1 MPLVAIGQIED
12 SVPGLFRFLIN
23 SLVVGF
29 EQKGWRAAAK
39 RTSPIDISR
48 HATSSYWSFSG
59 DLSWAKHVVDRCSSQ
74 FLPMHFPPFF
84 VFPIFILPHTHRFI
98 LFFDASYIHDLTL
111 GLDYFKL
118 WDSTFW
124 LELLGALPKMLPVIW
139 RLI

>member
-84 VFPIFILPHTHRFI
+84 VFPIFHFAPYALLYLVLRRILYSR
-98 LFFDASYIHDLTL
+98 LDAWL
-111 GLDYFKL
+111 GLL
-118 WDSTFW
+118 QVT
-124 LELLGALPKMLPVIW
+124 G
-139 RLI
+139 